1 MYLSQAV
8 KDWSH
13 LQKYLDFLN
22 EMVLLHVRG
31 PTKHKNTTL
40 VRGLSIASE
49 EMSAPNMI
57 NFVRK
62 YNLDP
67 SISRL
72 LTWKWRQLEKV
83 VQTLHQAR
91 PELHNATIRTKKLPI
106 ASEEMSAPN
115 MIILETLNYSK
126 STIILAD
133 ISDVEHLKFGGP
145 ENCSLWPKRN
155 SFKSISR

>member
-83 VQTLHQAR
+83 VQTVHQAR
-91 PELHNATIRTKKLPI
+91 TELHNATIRTKKLLI
-106 ASEEMSAPN
+106 VSEEMSTPRK
-115 MIILETLNYSK
+115 IKLE
-126 STIILAD
+126 
-133 ISDVEHLKFGGP
+133 P
-145 ENCSLWPKRN
+145 
-155 SFKSISR
+155 SISRLLTWISLLFKRDTKHAQSFTTQQSAPKNS